1 MQPPGVCDDGY
12 GLAHHTGAAVAFGG
26 FMTESPEAQ
35 SNRRRLSG
43 GAIASL
49 SGLAVLLIFI
59 FQNTQDIEVRFLF
72 LRFNW
77 PLWLYT
83 IVVALF
89 GALVW
94 LGLGVLRRHRRR
106 VERRQAR

>member
-1 MQPPGVCDDGY
+1 
-12 GLAHHTGAAVAFGG
+12 
-26 FMTESPEAQ
+26 MTESPDARRD
-35 SNRRRLSG
+35 SRRLTG

-59 FQNTQDIEVRFLF
+59 FQNTMDVEVRFLF
-72 LRFNW
+72 LRFSW

-83 IVVALF
+83 IVVAAF

-94 LGLGVLRRHRRR
+94 LGLGILRRHRRR
-106 VERRQAR
+106 VERRESR